1 MRCIIL
7 SVVYNILFILTLIM
21 SYASPVKAGW
31 EWSPAVQNIFV
42 DTPSYAYPVSP
53 DVVVGKDG
61 LSTAI
66 WTVNSEAGK
75 TCSVKVARH
84 NGRTWDVPILIG
96 YGCSDRPARLVKYG
110 DGRLLAVWESGG
122 FGDYHLES
130 SAFNNGVWG
139 DVIRLSGKS
148 TDHINF
154 DLSSNFSGS
163 VALIQS
169 LTDDHLIY
177 KVEYSQLEEGGWDP
191 SEVVGTSKQAGIV
204 PLVSSVVSE
213 DGVVTVVWSEGFY
226 VNAALRRDNSWGTAE
241 RIGFSAS
248 NISSIQSV
256 VDKVGAVTTTWSGQG
271 VQSNRYYNGIW
282 GKQVY
287 VTKDVEYAPFA
298 LGLDGYGSPML
309 AWGEGGS
316 VYYSLYESGV
326 WGAKKIVHEGGVN
339 VSGLFLSSSVYGANL
354 YLVRS
359 YSYRFSSI
367 SISIE
372 SINYS
377 LGMWGSIKSHAG
389 YSISSFFGRPGNM
402 LSVSAGANGYTML
415 VWSSPGLINSQNASD
430 PAPTPRLYE
439 LSLKRNGS
447 GGVVLSN
454 PVGIECGSDCTS
466 GFYEGSIVRMQTN
479 QACVLEWGG
488 ACSGQTCDVAIDAD
502 KEAIVYFKKL
512 NNLLIASTGQGVV
525 SAYPSGTDCGI
536 GYENSYEPNTI
547 VKMYA
552 TAEPLWGFKG
562 WIGDCA
568 GQDQDTCLIEMDAN
582 KSVEGIFN
590 TSTLSVNKSGSGLIT
605 SDQGGAIYCGTRCT
619 ANFKPGTLVA
629 LTPNISERGYIF
641 SGWSGDCS
649 GSSVCNLDMTNDKN
663 VTAAFTALPTY
674 RMKVKRANGGTIES
688 QPYGINCGEKRSNI
702 CVGEFYK
709 GENVLLEAKPR
720 PGLIVKSWRNCPS
733 ADGNNCRLI
742 MTGNV
747 NGVSVVY
754 GKAPKYKVSVE
765 KSKGGI
771 VEIWQDG
778 KIIKKCGKKTTDC
791 QAKIEAG
798 KTVEIKAK
806 PESGR
811 SYRWSGSCA
820 GTDSS
825 TCWVTMDSTKLIGIM
840 FE

>member
-1 MRCIIL
+1 MRCII
-7 SVVYNILFILTLIM
+7 SNVVYNLLVILTLIM
-21 SYASPVKAGW
+21 SFASPVKAGW
-31 EWSPAVQNIFV
+31 GWSPAVQNIFLN
-42 DTPSYAYPVSP
+42 TPSYANPVSP

-61 LSTAI
+61 VSTAI
-66 WTVNSEAGK
+66 WTVNSEAEK

-84 NGRTWDVPILIG
+84 NGRTWDVPTLIG
-96 YGCSDRPARLVKYG
+96 YGCSDRPARIVKYG

-130 SAFNNGVWG
+130 SAFNGGVWG

-148 TDHINF
+148 TGHINF
-154 DLSSNFSGS
+154 DVSSNFSGS
-163 VALIQS
+163 VALIQA

-177 KVEYSQLEEGGWDP
+177 KVEYSQIGESGWSP
-191 SEVVGTSKQAGIV
+191 SEVVGTSKQAGFL
-204 PLVSSVVSE
+204 PLVSSVVSD
-213 DGVVTVVWSEGFY
+213 DGVVTAVWSEGDY
-226 VNAALRRDNSWGTAE
+226 VNAAVRRDNSWGISE
-241 RIGFSAS
+241 RIGYSSS
-248 NISSIQSV
+248 NINSIKSV
-256 VDKVGAVTTTWSGQG
+256 IDKVGAVTTVWSGQG
-271 VQSNRYYNGIW
+271 VQSSTYYNGVW
-282 GKQVY
+282 GNQEY
-287 VTKDVEYAPFA
+287 VSRDFGPFA
-298 LGLDGYGSPML
+298 IGLNEYGSPML
-309 AWGEGGS
+309 AWGESGS
-316 VYYSLYESGV
+316 VYYSLYESGM
-326 WGAKKIVHEGGVN
+326 WTAKKMAHEGGVHL
-339 VSGLFLSSSVYGANL
+339 SGLFLSSSVYGANL
-354 YLVRS
+354 YLVK
-359 YSYRFSSI
+359 SSSCRLCPI

-372 SINYS
+372 SMRYS
-377 LGMWGSIKSHAG
+377 LGMWGSIYSHAA
-389 YSISSFFGRPGNM
+389 YSTYGGNLGNL
-402 LSVSAGANGYTML
+402 LSVSVGANGYTML
-415 VWSSPGLINSQNASD
+415 VWSSPELINSQNASD

-454 PVGIECGSDCTS
+454 PVGIECGSDCTR
-466 GFYEGSIVRMQTN
+466 GFFEGSIVMMHTN

-488 ACSGQTCDVAIDAD
+488 ACSGQTCDVAIDGD

-525 SAYPSGTDCGI
+525 SAYPSGTNCGI

-619 ANFKPGTLVA
+619 ANFKPGTLIV

-663 VTAAFTALPTY
+663 VTAAFTALAIY
-674 RMKVKRANGGTIES
+674 KMKVKRLNGGTIES
-688 QPYGINCGEKRSNI
+688 QPYGINCGEKRSNV

-720 PGLIVKSWRNCPS
+720 SGLVVKSWRNCPS
-733 ADGNNCRLI
+733 ADGNNCRLN

-747 NGVSVVY
+747 SGVSVVY

-765 KSKGGI
+765 KSKAGI
-771 VEIWQDG
+771 VEIWLDG
-778 KIIKKCGKKTTDC
+778 RIIKKCGEKTTDC

-825 TCWVTMDSTKLIGIM
+825 TCWVTMDSNKLIGIM